1 MCKGEG
7 IKHVEDLLKMP
18 LFKMGFLEFFR
29 KMQEEGIVAAKN
41 YWSLSHGMDFLIPQ
55 APEIFERLVDFYI
68 ILGFVPRKRHEK
80 MLEEN
85 EDLKEENTCLKN
97 TIRELQDNA
106 LAAREEDMQKTLQ
119 EIGAK
124 QMGLNSEAE
133 TSLPRDPISSGAYVK

>member
-1 MCKGEG
+1 
-7 IKHVEDLLKMP
+7 V
-18 LFKMGFLEFFR
+18 
-29 KMQEEGIVAAKN
+29 
-41 YWSLSHGMDFLIPQ
+41 
-55 APEIFERLVDFYI
+55 
-68 ILGFVPRKRHEK
+68 
-80 MLEEN
+80 LEEN